1 MGLEAALRTPPVH
14 LPKAASL
21 KISEKPK
28 EGVPDLALPP
38 PLRLLLYG
46 DLSLPMKLLLTL
58 LAAAS
63 AQVKYGW
70 RDQHVRIHP
79 QLRAKIMEKGRQL
92 KEQNKVRG
100 GTYLYPGHSSL
111 VARLTR
117 PPRAC
122 ILFFY

>member
-1 MGLEAALRTPPVH
+1 
-14 LPKAASL
+14 
-21 KISEKPK
+21 
-28 EGVPDLALPP
+28 
-38 PLRLLLYG
+38 
-46 DLSLPMKLLLTL
+46 MKLLLTL

-92 KEQNKVRG
+92 KEQNKVLIG

-111 VARLTR
+111 AGAHPSAARVF
-117 PPRAC
+117 
-122 ILFFY
+122 IFFY